1 MKKVQNYKKHIR
13 NKEDRRLG
21 AATIDG
27 AFVFGLYIYVIFVLS
42 NREWFKAFLV
52 KYNQMGLVLIRGIL
66 AIVVFLFMEVVG
78 FLDVGKVFMNI
89 KDDYSGNL
97 PKVICSFGHVLGR
110 TVMFLIWPI
119 ALIYYYKK
127 EKMIYDGLLKHSII
141 SLNTADHDKSVSIR
155 PRVMASVLDTVIIGC
170 IAYGVLSMLRF
181 WGGSTVFNMIF
192 GSSASLLMCIFAF
205 YTAAFFIIERIM
217 TFDIGKRVFGVK
229 TDTSYGFWLSLL
241 KAFYKGLMV
250 MHFPLTIFMLVKLQR
265 IPYDEYL
272 QGVALHGRIVSN
284 GNKD

>member
-1 MKKVQNYKKHIR
+1 MKKAQNYKNSIGSI
-13 NKEDRRLG
+13 EDKRLS

-42 NREWFKAFLV
+42 NRGWFKAFLV
-52 KYNQMGLVLIRGIL
+52 EYNQMALVVIRGIL
-66 AIVVFLFMEVVG
+66 AFVVFVLMEALR
-78 FLDVGKVFMNI
+78 FLDIGKVFMNI

-97 PKVICSFGHVLGR
+97 PKVISSFGHAAGR

-141 SLNTADHDKSVSIR
+141 PLNTADHDKSVSICS
-155 PRVMASVLDTVIIGC
+155 RVMASVLDTVIIGC

-192 GSSASLLMCIFAF
+192 GSSALLFMCIFAF
-205 YTAAFFIIERIM
+205 YTAAFFIIERISII
-217 TFDIGKRVFGVK
+217 DIGKTVFKIK
-229 TDTSYGFWLSLL
+229 TDMSYGIGLSLL

-250 MHFPLTIFMLVKLQR
+250 MLFQLTIFMLVKLQR

-272 QGVALHGRIVSN
+272 QREAAFDESKLI
-284 GNKD
+284 